1 MSKNVYSSPY
11 SSIDVDLEKKLMRV
25 VWFEKSSE
33 LNEEQ
38 VMQEISKILDY
49 LNEYSISYI
58 LVDSRNYPFRNNETL
73 QRWINYTYMPKIV
86 DKGILRYAIV
96 VEKKINSIY
105 EDFQD
110 DDDVEDDI
118 AVEYF
123 TDLQE
128 AEQWIA
134 SA

>member
-1 MSKNVYSSPY
+1 MNVYTSLY
-11 SSIDVDLEKKLMRV
+11 STIDVEPEKKLMRV
-25 VWFEKSSE
+25 IWFKKSSE
-33 LNEEQ
+33 LNEDQ

-49 LNEYSISYI
+49 LKEFSISYI
-58 LVDSRNYPFRNNETL
+58 LLDSRNYPFRTNDAL

-86 DKGILRYAIV
+86 DNGILRYAIV
-96 VEKKINSIY
+96 VENKIQSIY

-110 DDDVEDDI
+110 EDDVEDDI

-123 TDLQE
+123 TDMRE

-134 SA
+134 T

>member
-1 MSKNVYSSPY
+1 MNVYSSPY

-25 VWFEKSSE
+25 IWFEKSSE

-38 VMQEISKILDY
+38 VMQEICKILDY
-49 LNEYSISYI
+49 LKEYSISYI

-86 DKGILRYAIV
+86 DNGILRYAIV
-96 VEKKINSIY
+96 VEKKIQSIY

-110 DDDVEDDI
+110 EDDVEDDI

-128 AEQWIA
+128 AEKWIA
-134 SA
+134 F

>member
-1 MSKNVYSSPY
+1 MNVYSSLY
-11 SSIDVDLEKKLMRV
+11 SSIDVDPEKKLMRM
-25 VWFEKSSE
+25 VWFKESID

-38 VMQEISKILDY
+38 VMQEINKILDY
-49 LNEYSISYI
+49 LKEYSISYI
-58 LVDSRNYPFRNNETL
+58 LVDSRKYPFRSNEAL

-86 DKGILRYAIV
+86 DHGILRYAIV
-96 VEKKINSIY
+96 VEKKIQSIY

-110 DDDVEDDI
+110 EDDVEDDI

-128 AEQWIA
+128 AENWIA
-134 SA
+134 LS

>member
-1 MSKNVYSSPY
+1 MSKNVYASPY
-11 SSIDVDLEKKLMRV
+11 SSIEVDPEKKLMRV
-25 VWFEKSSE
+25 VWFKESIN

-49 LNEYSISYI
+49 LKEFSISYI
-58 LVDSRNYPFRNNETL
+58 LVDSRKYPFRNNETL

-86 DKGILRYAIV
+86 DNGILRYAIV
-96 VEKKINSIY
+96 VEKKIQSIY

-110 DDDVEDDI
+110 EDDVEDDI

-123 TDLQE
+123 TDLIE
-128 AEQWIA
+128 AERWIA
-134 SA
+134 S

>member
-1 MSKNVYSSPY
+1 MSVYSSPY
-11 SSIDVDLEKKLMRV
+11 LSIDVEPEKKLMRV
-25 VWFEKSSE
+25 IWFEKSSE

-49 LNEYSISYI
+49 LKEYSISYI
-58 LVDSRNYPFRNNETL
+58 LMDSRKYPFRTNETL

-86 DKGILRYAIV
+86 DQGILRYAIV
-96 VEKKINSIY
+96 VEKKIQSIY

-110 DDDVEDDI
+110 EDDVEDDI

-128 AEQWIA
+128 AEKWIA
-134 SA
+134 SS

>member
-1 MSKNVYSSPY
+1 MSKNVYASPY
-11 SSIDVDLEKKLMRV
+11 SSIEVDPEKKLMRV
-25 VWFEKSSE
+25 VWFKESID

-49 LNEYSISYI
+49 LKEFSISYI
-58 LVDSRNYPFRNNETL
+58 LVDSRKYPFRNNETL

-86 DKGILRYAIV
+86 DNGILRYAIV
-96 VEKKINSIY
+96 VEKKIQSIY

-110 DDDVEDDI
+110 EDDVEDDI

-123 TDLQE
+123 TDLIE
-128 AEQWIA
+128 AERWIA
-134 SA
+134 S

>member
-1 MSKNVYSSPY
+1 MNVYSSPY
-11 SSIDVDLEKKLMRV
+11 SSIDVDPEKKLMRV
-25 VWFEKSSE
+25 IWFKKSSE
-33 LNEEQ
+33 LNEDQ
-38 VMQEISKILDY
+38 VIQEISKILDS
-49 LNEYSISYI
+49 LKEFSISYI
-58 LVDSRNYPFRNNETL
+58 LVDSREYPFRTNETL

-86 DKGILRYAIV
+86 DNGILRYAIV
-96 VEKKINSIY
+96 VEKKVQSIY

-110 DDDVEDDI
+110 EDDVEDDI

-134 SA
+134 S

>member
-1 MSKNVYSSPY
+1 MNVYTSPY
-11 SSIDVDLEKKLMRV
+11 SSIDVDPEKKLMRV
-25 VWFEKSSE
+25 VWFKESSE

-38 VMQEISKILDY
+38 VMQEISKILEY
-49 LNEYSISYI
+49 LKIYSTSYI
-58 LVDSRNYPFRNNETL
+58 LVDSRSYPFRTNDVL

-86 DKGILRYAIV
+86 DQGILRYAIV
-96 VEKKINSIY
+96 VDKKVNSIY

-110 DDDVEDDI
+110 EDDVEDDI

-128 AEQWIA
+128 AEQWI
-134 SA
+134 SS

>member
-11 SSIDVDLEKKLMRV
+11 SSIDVDPEKKLMRV
-25 VWFEKSSE
+25 VWFKESID

-38 VMQEISKILDY
+38 VMQEINKILDY
-49 LNEYSISYI
+49 LKEYSISYI
-58 LVDSRNYPFRNNETL
+58 LVDSRKYPFRTNESL

-86 DKGILRYAIV
+86 DNGILRYAIV
-96 VEKKINSIY
+96 VEKKIHSIY

-110 DDDVEDDI
+110 EDDVEDDI

-128 AEQWIA
+128 AEKWIA
-134 SA
+134 S